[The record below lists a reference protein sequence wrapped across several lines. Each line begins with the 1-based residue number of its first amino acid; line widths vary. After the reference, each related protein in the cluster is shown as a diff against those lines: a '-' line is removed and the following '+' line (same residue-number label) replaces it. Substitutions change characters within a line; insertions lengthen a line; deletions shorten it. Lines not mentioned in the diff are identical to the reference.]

1 MQGIR
6 LQAHPNIKQ
15 KKILSQWMGCAR
27 LIWNAKCEDEA
38 YMTRYARRYCPI
50 GTYAP
55 IDQTFSQY
63 KSKELT
69 PWLSDCPS
77 QILRNSAVN
86 WYKTYGKFMR
96 GECGKPKRKPFKDGS
111 GSIHLTRELFSFET
125 CADGNVRLFIGSKRN
140 NIGYLS
146 IKRHRDFI
154 IPNSIYITKK
164 HGQYWVS
171 FSYGEENVSCI
182 AFNRDNLKYL
192 STLDEAYL
200 NQYTVGIDRG
210 VVVPVQAGL
219 VSYDFTPN
227 QIKNKQKHER
237 YIKRLERQKAKKKKG
252 TSRYQKC
259 KRRISK
265 RHERIKNIRKD
276 FCHQT
281 SRKIINDKNHKVII
295 LESLNIQNM
304 TKRPE
309 PKPNDKGSWD
319 KNCARAKAG
328 LNKSIL
334 DRGWHQFEIFLA
346 YKSQHAGKALF
357 KVDAKYTSQACAAC
371 EHTHPD
377 NRKSQELFV
386 CGECGHTDNADRN
399 AALVIKKRAI
409 KLIIN
414 SGTELSKRGILISGK
429 DKGRGATHKTLNE
442 DSSSASRNESS
453 KKKRTVAKHSLVA

>member
-38 YMTRYARRYCPI
+38 YMTRFARRYCPL

-63 KSKELT
+63 KSKDLT
-69 PWLSDCPS
+69 PWLFDCPS

-86 WYKTYGKFMR
+86 WYQTYCKFIR

-140 NIGYLS
+140 HIGYLGF
-146 IKRHRDFI
+146 KKHQDFL

-171 FSYGEENVSCI
+171 FSYGEENVSLI
-182 AFNRDNLKYL
+182 SFNRDNLKYL
-192 STLDEAYL
+192 STQDEAYL

-210 VVVPVQAGL
+210 VVVPVQAG
-219 VSYDFTPN
+219 SRSFDFSPN
-227 QIKNKQKHER
+227 QMRNKHKHER

-252 TSRYQKC
+252 SSRYLKC
-259 KRRISK
+259 KKRIARRHDK
-265 RHERIKNIRKD
+265 IKNIRKD

-281 SRKIINDKNHKVII
+281 SRKIINDKNHQII
-295 LESLNIQNM
+295 VLESLNVQQM
-304 TKRPE
+304 TKRPA
-309 PKPNDKGSWD
+309 PKLNAQGGWD

-346 YKSQHAGKALF
+346 YKSQNAGKALF

-371 EHTHPD
+371 EHRHPN
-377 NRKSQELFV
+377 NRRTQSLFI
-386 CGECGHTDNADRN
+386 CERCGHTDNADRN

-409 KLIIN
+409 KLIKN
-414 SGTELSKRGILISGK
+414 TETVLSKKGVLMPFK
-429 DKGRGATHKTLNE
+429 DKGRGVTSQTQGNDLL
-442 DSSSASRNESS
+442 SASDDESP
-453 KKKRTVAKHSLVA
+453 KKKRTAVKLSLTA